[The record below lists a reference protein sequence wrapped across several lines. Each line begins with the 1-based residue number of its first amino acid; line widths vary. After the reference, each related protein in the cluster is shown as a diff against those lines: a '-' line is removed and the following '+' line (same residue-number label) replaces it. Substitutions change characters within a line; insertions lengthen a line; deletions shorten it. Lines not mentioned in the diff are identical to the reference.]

1 MLAVVEFLGL
11 VAYEILMAFFMGA
24 FHPMENAKK
33 KRYLFLALFP
43 HFFAYVPAY
52 LGLVELSGRRRE
64 HTGWRRITAVLF
76 LLTVLFVGILLES
89 YANPLILQ
97 KVLKIF

>member
-33 KRYLFLALFP
+33 KRYLFWHYFRLWL
-43 HFFAYVPAY
+43 
-52 LGLVELSGRRRE
+52 
-64 HTGWRRITAVLF
+64 
-76 LLTVLFVGILLES
+76 
-89 YANPLILQ
+89 
-97 KVLKIF
+97 